1 MTQITPQMVKEL
13 REKTGA
19 GMGDCK
25 NALVESNGDMRLAIE
40 ILRRKGAASAAKR
53 AEREAKEGIIATI
66 VSPDHRKASIVEINC
81 ETDFVARNEN
91 FVNYANIVINT
102 LLNNDVTSLD
112 ELMACKYNDDT
123 IQGIHN
129 EILAKFQEN
138 IQIRRFE
145 TLKTDGYI
153 SDYVHAGSKLGVL
166 VVFEFDKQFDNFTD
180 QAKQNFRDIA
190 MQIAAMNPTYIDR
203 DSVSPEVLQ
212 KELAIYT
219 EQAINEGKK
228 PEIAEKIAKGKLEK
242 FFQELCLVEQT
253 FIKDG
258 NLSVK
263 DYLGN
268 IEKSFGIQIKIRQ
281 FRRYYLGEVE

>member
-25 NALVESNGDMRLAIE
+25 NALVESNGDMKLAIE

-53 AEREAKEGIIATI
+53 AEREAKEGIIAI
-66 VSPDHRKASIVEINC
+66 AVAPNHKKASIVEINC

-91 FVNYANIVINT
+91 FVNYANIVVNA
-102 LLNNDVTSLD
+102 LLNNNVATLD
-112 ELMACKYNDDT
+112 DLMNCKYDDDT
-123 IQGIHN
+123 IRGMHN

-145 TLKTDGYI
+145 TIETDGYI

-166 VVFEFDKQFDNFTD
+166 VVFEFDKQVDNFTD

-190 MQIAAMNPTYIDR
+190 MQIAAMNPMYIDR
-203 DSVSPEVLQ
+203 NSISPEVIQ

-228 PEIAEKIAKGKLEK
+228 PEIAERIAKGKLEK
-242 FFQELCLVEQT
+242 FFQEQCLVEQT

-268 IEKSFGIQIKIRQ
+268 IEKSLGIQIKIQQ

>member
-1 MTQITPQMVKEL
+1 MAEITPQMVKEL
-13 REKTGA
+13 RDKTGA

-25 NALVESNGDMRLAIE
+25 NALVEANGDLQSAVE

-53 AEREAKEGIIATI
+53 AEREAKEGIVVTI
-66 VSPDHRKASIVEINC
+66 VSPDHKKAAIVEINC

-91 FVNYANIVINT
+91 FVNYANIIVET
-102 LLNNDVTSLD
+102 LLNSEVSSID
-112 ELMACKYNDDT
+112 ELMNCKYDGDT

-145 TLKTDGYI
+145 TIRTDGFI

-166 VVFEFDKQFDNFTD
+166 VVFEFDKQIGSVTD
-180 QAKQNFRDIA
+180 EAKQSFRDIA
-190 MQIAAMNPTYIDR
+190 MQVAAMNPMYVDR
-203 DSVSPEVLQ
+203 GSVGSDILQ

-219 EQAINEGKK
+219 ELAINEGKK
-228 PEIAEKIAKGKLEK
+228 PEIAERIARGKLEK
-242 FFQELCLVEQT
+242 FFQEHCLLEQT

-263 DYLGN
+263 EYIGN
-268 IEKSFGIQIKIRQ
+268 VEKSLGIQIKIRQ

>member
-1 MTQITPQMVKEL
+1 MSQITPQMVKEL

-25 NALVESNGDMRLAIE
+25 NALVESNGDMKLAIE

-53 AEREAKEGIIATI
+53 AEREAKEGIIAI
-66 VSPDHRKASIVEINC
+66 AVAPNHKKASIVEINC

-91 FVNYANIVINT
+91 FVNYANIVVNT
-102 LLNNDVTSLD
+102 LLNNNVATLD
-112 ELMACKYNDDT
+112 ELMNCKYNDDT
-123 IQGIHN
+123 VQGMHN

-145 TLKTDGYI
+145 TIEADGYI

-166 VVFEFDKQFDNFTD
+166 VVFEFDKHLNNFTE
-180 QAKQNFRDIA
+180 QVRQSFRDIA
-190 MQIAAMNPTYIDR
+190 MQIAAMNPMYIDR
-203 DSVSPEVLQ
+203 DSISPEVIQ

-228 PEIAEKIAKGKLEK
+228 PEIAEKIARGKLEK
-242 FFQELCLVEQT
+242 FFQEQCLVEQT

-268 IEKSFGIQIKIRQ
+268 VEKSLGVQIKIQQ

>member
-242 FFQELCLVEQT
+242 FFQEQCLVEQT

>member
-25 NALVESNGDMRLAIE
+25 NALLESNGDMKLAIE

-53 AEREAKEGIIATI
+53 AEREAKEGIIAI
-66 VSPDHRKASIVEINC
+66 AVAPNHKKASIVEINC

-91 FVNYANIVINT
+91 FVNYANTVVNA
-102 LLNNDVTSLD
+102 LLNNNVATLD
-112 ELMACKYNDDT
+112 ELMNCKYNDDT

-145 TLKTDGYI
+145 TIETDGYI

-166 VVFEFDKQFDNFTD
+166 VVFEFDKQLDNFTE
-180 QAKQNFRDIA
+180 QARQSFRDVA
-190 MQIAAMNPTYIDR
+190 MQIAAMNPMYIDR
-203 DSVSPEVLQ
+203 NSISPEVIQ

-228 PEIAEKIAKGKLEK
+228 PEIAEKIARGKLEK
-242 FFQELCLVEQT
+242 FFQEQCLVEQT

-268 IEKSFGIQIKIRQ
+268 VEKALGIQIKIQQ

>member
-25 NALVESNGDMRLAIE
+25 NALVESNGDMKLAIE

-53 AEREAKEGIIATI
+53 AEREAKEGIIAI
-66 VSPDHRKASIVEINC
+66 AVSPNHKKASIVEINC

-91 FVNYANIVINT
+91 FVNYANVVVNA
-102 LLNNDVTSLD
+102 LLNNNVATLD
-112 ELMACKYNDDT
+112 ELMNCKYNDDT

-145 TLKTDGYI
+145 TIETDGYI

-166 VVFEFDKQFDNFTD
+166 VVFEFDKQVDNFTE

-190 MQIAAMNPTYIDR
+190 MQIAAMNPMYIDR
-203 DSVSPEVLQ
+203 NAISPEVIQ

-228 PEIAEKIAKGKLEK
+228 PEIAERIAKGKLEK
-242 FFQELCLVEQT
+242 FFQEQCLVEQT

-268 IEKSFGIQIKIRQ
+268 VEKSLGIQIKIQQ

>member
-1 MTQITPQMVKEL
+1 MVKEL

-25 NALVESNGDMRLAIE
+25 NALVESNGDMKLAIE

-53 AEREAKEGIIATI
+53 AEREAKEGIIAI
-66 VSPDHRKASIVEINC
+66 AVAPNHKKASIVEINC

-91 FVNYANIVINT
+91 FVNYANTVVNA
-102 LLNNDVTSLD
+102 LLNNNVATLD
-112 ELMACKYNDDT
+112 ELMNCKYNDDT

-145 TLKTDGYI
+145 TIGTDGYI

-166 VVFEFDKQFDNFTD
+166 VVFEFDKQLDNFTE
-180 QAKQNFRDIA
+180 QARQSFRDVA
-190 MQIAAMNPTYIDR
+190 MQIAAMNPMYIDR
-203 DSVSPEVLQ
+203 NSISPEVIQ

-228 PEIAEKIAKGKLEK
+228 PEIAEKIAQGKLEK
-242 FFQELCLVEQT
+242 FFQEQCLVEQT

-268 IEKSFGIQIKIRQ
+268 VEKALGIQIKIQQ